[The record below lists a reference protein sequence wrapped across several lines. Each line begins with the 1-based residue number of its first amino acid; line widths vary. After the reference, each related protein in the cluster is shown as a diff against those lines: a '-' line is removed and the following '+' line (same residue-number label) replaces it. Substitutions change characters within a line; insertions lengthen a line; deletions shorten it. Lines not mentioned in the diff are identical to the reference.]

1 MNSTASVHKWCA
13 LCRKPGAKRVTAKV
27 FGLAGRSG
35 SGKTTLLEALLP
47 LFIGRGLSVN
57 VIKHSHHDIT
67 LEPPG
72 KDSAR
77 LRAAGAQEVM
87 VSSPYR
93 FAIMHELREQ
103 QQPSLKEQLAR
114 LAPADLTLVEGFKHD
129 AIARLEV
136 FRPALGQA
144 PLFEQADFSC
154 VAVASDIPKPAS
166 APATLDWLPLND
178 PAAIAAYIVRYQP
191 KP

>member
-1 MNSTASVHKWCA
+1 MTN
-13 LCRKPGAKRVTAKV
+13 KV

-35 SGKTTLLEALLP
+35 SGKTTLLEAMLP
-47 LFIGRGLSVN
+47 VLIAKGLRVN

-77 LRAAGAQEVM
+77 FRAAGAQEVM

-103 QQPSLKEQLAR
+103 SQPTLQEQLAR

-129 AIARLEV
+129 AMARLEV
-136 FRPALGQA
+136 FRPALGHT
-144 PLFEQADFSC
+144 PLFLQTDFHC
-154 VAVASDIPKPAS
+154 VAVASDVQQPDF
-166 APATLDWLPLND
+166 APARLRWLPLNE
-178 PAAIAAYIVRYQP
+178 PAVIADFILQHAQEPAHACPPAGPLTRGRSHP
-191 KP
+191 

>member
-1 MNSTASVHKWCA
+1 MSQ
-13 LCRKPGAKRVTAKV
+13 KV

-47 LFIGRGLSVN
+47 VFIARGLRVN

-77 LRAAGAQEVM
+77 FRAAGAQEVM

-93 FAIMHELREQ
+93 FAIMHELRDQ
-103 QQPSLKEQLAR
+103 PQPSLAEQLSR

-136 FRPALGQA
+136 FRPALGQT
-144 PLFEQADFSC
+144 PLFEQADFAC
-154 VAVASDIPKPAS
+154 LAVASDVSKPES
-166 APATLDWLPLND
+166 APAALWWLPLNE
-178 PAAIAAYIVRYQP
+178 PQVIADFILQHAR
-191 KP
+191 

>member
-1 MNSTASVHKWCA
+1 MT
-13 LCRKPGAKRVTAKV
+13 PQV

-35 SGKTTLLEALLP
+35 SGKTTLLEAMLP
-47 LFIGRGLSVN
+47 ILIAKGLRVN

-67 LEPPG
+67 LEPPS

-77 LRAAGAQEVM
+77 FRAAGAQEVM

-103 QQPSLKEQLAR
+103 EQPTLQQQLAR

-136 FRPALGQA
+136 YRPALGQA
-144 PLFEQADFSC
+144 PLYQQADFHC
-154 VAVASDIPKPAS
+154 IAVASDVTKPNE
-166 APATLDWLPLND
+166 APAGLLWLPLNA
-178 PAAIAAYIVRYQP
+178 PEVIADFILQHRP
-191 KP
+191 